1 MTEKS
6 SAATP
11 EGAVAEGELTAL
23 LGTMP
28 YAVSLGVEL
37 EAASPAETRGH
48 LHWAPERCTIGGALH
63 GGALMSLADAVGA
76 VCAYLNL
83 PPGAAGTTTVESK
96 TNFFRALREGTA
108 RAVAR
113 PLHTGRS
120 FVVVQTDLYD
130 DGGVDWARPPRRR
143 PCCCRVPDPLER
155 VAPSGAFGR
164 FARQLAEKRC

>member
-1 MTEKS
+1 MTEKTS
-6 SAATP
+6 ATP

-28 YAVSLGVEL
+28 YAVTLGVEL
-37 EAASPAETRGH
+37 EAAAAAETRGH

-113 PLHTGRS
+113 PLHGP
-120 FVVVQTDLYD
+120 LL
-130 DGGVDWARPPRRR
+130 RRR
-143 PCCCRVPDPLER
+143 PDRPVRRRGAPPRADHPDAGRAAAPRLIFSNVLSPL
-155 VAPSGAFGR
+155 VH
-164 FARQLAEKRC
+164 